1 MSAATRAPE
10 PSRGFRYRVFMS
22 YSHADRR
29 WARRALRWLENWSVP
44 RRLVGRDT
52 PFGPVPRRLGPVF
65 RDREELGPAPE
76 LSESIGRALADSAS
90 MLVVCSPAAAQ
101 SRWVN
106 EEILEFK
113 RLGRGDRIVAL
124 IVAGDP
130 AAGDG
135 PEQCFPRALRFRLEA
150 DGQLGNRAIEP
161 VAADARDIGD
171 APRRARRKVQAAL
184 LGIPYGELA
193 RREQQRRN
201 RRLAAVTA
209 ASVLGM
215 AGTLALSFTAWRAQQ
230 DAERRRSQAEELV
243 GFMLGDLRDRV
254 EPIGRLDLLRA
265 VGDEAVSYFGRLG
278 PRDLDDRALAQQV
291 KALTQ
296 VGEVQL
302 SLGNSGQ
309 ALIAFDEAWR
319 RAAELAKRYPAEPQ
333 LLYDRG
339 QAEFWVGYV
348 HRERGDL
355 AAAREWLTRYRDT
368 ALQLHQLDPDNLDA
382 RLELAYGERN
392 LGALAFGEGR
402 LAEAEEAYT
411 KDIANLRSLIAR
423 APDREDLVYDLA
435 DSLSWVGSI
444 LEHQGRPAEAGRR
457 FRQAADILDEMHAK
471 HPANRPYEARLVS
484 ELAQLARLQIV
495 LGEFD
500 SALALYQEA
509 LSHSRELVRHDP
521 QNQPWRRSHALLHL
535 GSAETLRRMRRPA
548 EADEHAR
555 LGLEETRL
563 LAEADPTN
571 TDWVQLHSRGQ
582 AARALTALALGNG
595 DLASRLA
602 LAALETLAHAPAG
615 RDRMAAAAR
624 AAEIRMAAGDV
635 AHATGAAST
644 AMLHWEEG
652 LAALAD
658 TSGLQQNPRQLL
670 LRGELLTR
678 LGRCDEA
685 LQAWRQLHEMRAWAP
700 HQSC

>member
-1 MSAATRAPE
+1 MSAAASVPGRSA
-10 PSRGFRYRVFMS
+10 GFRFRVFLS

-29 WARRALRWLENWSVP
+29 WARRALRWLEGWTVP
-44 RRLVGRDT
+44 RRLIGRET
-52 PFGPVPRRLGPVF
+52 PFGPVPRRLAPVF

-76 LSESIGRALADSAS
+76 LSESIGRALVDSAS
-90 MLVVCSPAAAQ
+90 MLVLCSPAAAQ

-106 EEILEFK
+106 EEILAFK

-135 PEQCFPRALRFRLEA
+135 PEQCFPPALRFRLEA
-150 DGQLGNRAIEP
+150 DGELGSRLIEP

-201 RRLAAVTA
+201 RRLAVVTA
-209 ASVLGM
+209 ASVIGM

-230 DAERRRSQAEELV
+230 DAERRRAQAEDLV

-254 EPIGRLDLLRA
+254 EPIGRLDLLHA
-265 VGDEAVSYFGRLG
+265 VGDEAVSYFSRLG

-302 SLGNSGQ
+302 SLGNSEQ
-309 ALIAFDEAWR
+309 ALTAFDEAWR
-319 RAAELAKRYPAEPQ
+319 RAAELATRYPAESR

-368 ALQLHQLDPDNLDA
+368 ALQLHQLDPDDLDA

-402 LAEAEEAYT
+402 LAEAEAAYT
-411 KDIANLRSLIAR
+411 KDIANLQSLITQ
-423 APDREDLVYDLA
+423 APDREDLVYYLA

-444 LEHQGRPAEAGRR
+444 LEHQGRPTDAGLR
-457 FRQAADILDEMHAK
+457 FRDAADILNELHAQ
-471 HPANRPYEARLVS
+471 HPANRPYEDRLVS

-509 LSHSRELVRHDP
+509 LGHSGELVKHDP
-521 QNQPWRRSHALLHL
+521 QNQPWRRSLALLHL
-535 GSAETLRRMRRPA
+535 GSAEALRRMNRPA

-582 AARALTALALGNG
+582 AARALTALALGDG
-595 DLASRLA
+595 DTATRMA
-602 LAALETLAHAPAG
+602 MAALETLARAPAG
-615 RDRMAAAAR
+615 RDRMVAAAR
-624 AAEIRMAAGDV
+624 AAEIRLVAGDV
-635 AHATGAAST
+635 ARATGAAET
-644 AMLHWEEG
+644 AMLHWEAG

-658 TSGLQQNPRQLL
+658 PGGPERYPRLLL
-670 LRGELLTR
+670 LRGELLDR
-678 LGRCDEA
+678 LGRCEEA
-685 LQAWRQLHEMRAWAP
+685 IEAWRKLQEMRAWAP
-700 HQSC
+700 QQSC